1 MKSSNI
7 GGQAVM
13 EGIMMRHKDV
23 YSIAVRKPDKEIEVK
38 VEDYKSVM
46 KNKKILSLP
55 IIRGVFSFIDS
66 LVIGTKC
73 LMYSASFFE
82 EEEEEKAKKEAL
94 SGDEL
99 TKYEAKQKKQENV
112 LMTITMIFS
121 VVISVGLFMVL
132 PYLIASLLRKV
143 GAGESAVTVAEA
155 FIRIALFLA
164 YLVLISKMQ
173 DIQRVFMYHGA
184 EHKCINCVESGK
196 ALTVENVMKS
206 SRFHKRCGTSF
217 LFFVIIISI
226 IFFIGF
232 FAIVPVKTMWMRVV
246 IRVLL
251 VPVVAGVSYEFIRL
265 AGNSENKVVA
275 LLSKPGLCMQKL
287 TTKEPT
293 PDMAEVAI
301 MAVEAVFD
309 WKAYL
314 RENFENAEGEI
325 KKAEEAN
332 IQQEKQ
338 MITYRT
344 LLSEGKEVLQKA
356 KIMDFEI
363 DAWLLM
369 EFVFQI
375 DRARFFLE
383 QNETVEE
390 EKAETYRRLLAERAK
405 HIPVQQITHEAWFF
419 GLPFYVNENVLIPRQ
434 DTEVLIEEVLSAVK
448 KYSIQTPK
456 ILDMCTGSGCIL
468 LSLLANIEGAEGL
481 GADLSE
487 KALEVAQKNGSLLNL
502 KAEWCLSNL
511 FSHINGKYDII
522 VSNPPYIESA
532 VIETLMEEVREHE
545 PRMALDGKE
554 DGLYFYR
561 EITKQAG
568 VYLNAGG
575 ILAFE
580 IGYNQGEAVSQMLK
594 EEQYEEIKVVKDL
607 AGLDRVV
614 IGRKKQEDS
623 HV

>member
-82 EEEEEKAKKEAL
+82 EEKAKKEAL
-94 SGDEL
+94 SVDEL

-314 RENFENAEGEI
+314 RENFENVEGEI
-325 KKAEEAN
+325 KKAEEA
-332 IQQEKQ
+332 
-338 MITYRT
+338 
-344 LLSEGKEVLQKA
+344 
-356 KIMDFEI
+356 
-363 DAWLLM
+363 
-369 EFVFQI
+369 
-375 DRARFFLE
+375 
-383 QNETVEE
+383 
-390 EKAETYRRLLAERAK
+390 
-405 HIPVQQITHEAWFF
+405 
-419 GLPFYVNENVLIPRQ
+419 
-434 DTEVLIEEVLSAVK
+434 
-448 KYSIQTPK
+448 
-456 ILDMCTGSGCIL
+456 
-468 LSLLANIEGAEGL
+468 
-481 GADLSE
+481 
-487 KALEVAQKNGSLLNL
+487 
-502 KAEWCLSNL
+502 
-511 FSHINGKYDII
+511 
-522 VSNPPYIESA
+522 
-532 VIETLMEEVREHE
+532 EHT
-545 PRMALDGKE
+545 A
-554 DGLYFYR
+554 
-561 EITKQAG
+561 
-568 VYLNAGG
+568 
-575 ILAFE
+575 
-580 IGYNQGEAVSQMLK
+580 GEANDNL
-594 EEQYEEIKVVKDL
+594 
-607 AGLDRVV
+607 
-614 IGRKKQEDS
+614 
-623 HV
+623 